1 MQHYYALLEADEP
14 AAFRV
19 VREHGRSPFFVTC
32 DHAGALVPR
41 RLDSLGLSPQDLQ
54 RHIASDIGAAA
65 IAARLAERLD
75 AFLILQP
82 WSRLVIDCN
91 RPPGS
96 LESIVAFCDGARIPG
111 NESVSPVEAMA
122 REREVFWPYHHR
134 IASELAQRKAQRRE
148 SILIAVHSF
157 TPRLHGAQRPWHAGV
172 FYNRDPRFARALLR
186 SLRDDAGLAIG
197 DNEPYAASD
206 STDYTIPVHGEQRG
220 LLHVGIEI
228 RQDLIAAEAGLV
240 EWSELIALALLS
252 ARARGAT

>member
-1 MQHYYALLEADEP
+1 VPHHYTLLEADEP
-14 AAFRV
+14 AAFQV
-19 VREHGRSPFFVTC
+19 VREHGRSPFFLTC
-32 DHAGALVPR
+32 DHAGDLVPR
-41 RLDSLGLSPQDLQ
+41 RLHSLGVSPQDWQ

-65 IAARLAERLD
+65 VASRLAERLD

-96 LESIVAFCDGARIPG
+96 AESIVPFCDETRIPG
-111 NESVSPVEAMA
+111 NESVSPFEVLA

-134 IASELAQRKAQRRE
+134 IASELAQRDAQQRE

-157 TPRLHGAQRPWHAGV
+157 TPSLHGVQRPWHAGV
-172 FYNRDPRFARALLR
+172 FYNRDHRFAHALLQ
-186 SLRDDAGLAIG
+186 SLREDAALVVG

-220 LLHVGIEI
+220 LLHVGVEI
-228 RQDLIAAEAGLV
+228 RQDLIAADAGLV
-240 EWSELIALALLS
+240 EWSERLAQALSS
-252 ARARGAT
+252 ARVRGET